1 MKFFIYYLKLSY
13 VCFVRSDY
21 KWLKDLPEESIVKD
35 LSDIINDKKDG
46 DGFELK
52 IIEKK
57 IKKISLDKNQI
68 EKALNDEQEGNSL
81 GNDDLK
87 NIKKKPVEIKIN
99 NASKQIGDSS
109 NIQQQNVFSEAI
121 GDETEKETNNEL
133 LIFLKKRINRLEK
146 KVKTMNK
153 IHIN

>member
-1 MKFFIYYLKLSY
+1 MDLNWRLS
-13 VCFVRSDY
+13 
-21 KWLKDLPEESIVKD
+21 K
-35 LSDIINDKKDG
+35 
-46 DGFELK
+46 
-52 IIEKK
+52 KK

-87 NIKKKPVEIKIN
+87 NIKKKPVEIKII

-153 IHIN
+153 IHMIYKQI